1 MSAMEAI
8 PAAVLLPASATPT
21 EPVSRRW
28 VSRFALIWF
37 GYWMASLVPVNLL
50 LPNQLA
56 VIDPVHKVRDLGY
69 VNGLAGVAALVA
81 LPLCGALCDR
91 SRSSFGRRRVWM
103 VGGTAFY
110 AASLVGTGLVHSWT
124 GVAVLWSLAMAGLSA
139 ATAGLTA
146 AMADTV
152 PDEQRGIVSGALYGP
167 QALGVVVGIGV
178 INAAA
183 LSFSLSYVLL
193 AVVLVLSSYSFI
205 RSYQER
211 APAAA
216 DPLSLRAIAGSLWV
230 SPRANPDFA
239 WAFGGR
245 LLVNLGN
252 SLGTAYLLYFLT
264 DDLKVGNPDGWLLVL
279 TVVYLMFTL
288 ASTVSC
294 GVLSDRLRRRRVFV
308 FGSAT
313 AQALG
318 GLGLALFPS
327 LTFAVIGAALLG
339 AGYGAYMAVDQ
350 ALITEVLPDAESRAK
365 DLGIMNIGSV
375 VPQAAGPL
383 GASLIISSLG
393 GYSTLFGTAAATG
406 MVGAVMVYRVRTVR

>member
-1 MSAMEAI
+1 MSAMEAT
-8 PAAVLLPASATPT
+8 PEVLLPAFAEPT
-21 EPVSRRW
+21 QVVTRGW
-28 VSRFALIWF
+28 ISRFGLIWF

-56 VIDPVHKVRDLGY
+56 AIDPVHKVRDLGY

-91 SRSSFGRRRVWM
+91 SRSPIGRRRIWM
-103 VGGTAFY
+103 LGGTACY
-110 AASLVGTGLVHSWT
+110 AVALVGTGQVHSWI
-124 GVAVLWSLAMAGLSA
+124 GVAVLWSLTMAGLSA

-152 PDEQRGIVSGALYGP
+152 PDQQRGVVSGALYGP

-178 INAAA
+178 INAVA
-183 LSFSLSYVLL
+183 LSISLSYVLL
-193 AVVLVLSSYSFI
+193 AAVLILSSYSFI
-205 RSYQER
+205 SRYQE
-211 APAAA
+211 AGPAATEA
-216 DPLSLRAIAGSLWV
+216 LSLRAIAESLWI
-230 SPRANPDFA
+230 SPRDNPDFA

-264 DDLKVGNPDGWLLVL
+264 DDLKVSNPDGWLLIL
-279 TVVYLMFTL
+279 TIVYLMFTL
-288 ASTVSC
+288 TSTIIC
-294 GVLSDRLRRRRVFV
+294 GILSDRLRRRRVFV
-308 FGSAT
+308 FGAAT

-318 GLGLALFPS
+318 GLGLAVFPS

-350 ALITEVLPDAESRAK
+350 ALITEVLPDAGSRAK

-393 GYSTLFGTAAATG
+393 GYPTLFGTAAATG
-406 MVGAVMVYRVRTVR
+406 MVGAVLVYKIKSVD

>member
-1 MSAMEAI
+1 MPTMEAT
-8 PAAVLLPASATPT
+8 PRVALPPSIEPT
-21 EPVSRRW
+21 EAVSRAW
-28 VSRFALIWF
+28 IGRFSLIWF
-37 GYWMASLVPVNLL
+37 GFWMASLVPVNLL

-56 VIDPVHKVRDLGY
+56 AIDPTHKVRDLGY

-91 SRSSFGRRRVWM
+91 SRSTFGRRRIWM
-103 VGGTAFY
+103 LGGTAFY
-110 AASLVGTGLVHSWT
+110 AVALVGTGLVHT
-124 GVAVLWSLAMAGLSA
+124 PTEVALLWSLTMVGLSA

-146 AMADTV
+146 AMADSV
-152 PDEQRGIVSGALYGP
+152 PERQHGVVSGALYGP

-183 LSFSLSYVLL
+183 LTFSWSYVLL
-193 AVVLVLSSYSFI
+193 AVVLVASSYSFI
-205 RSYQER
+205 RRYRE
-211 APAAA
+211 AGLPATDA
-216 DPLSLRAIAGSLWV
+216 LSLRTLARSLWV
-230 SPRANPDFA
+230 SPRDSPDFA

-264 DDLKVGNPDGWLLVL
+264 DDLKVSNPDGWLLIL
-279 TVVYLMFTL
+279 TSIYLFFTL
-288 ASTVSC
+288 GSTITC
-294 GVLSDRLRRRRVFV
+294 GVLSDRLHRRRIFV
-308 FGSAT
+308 FGAAT

-318 GLGLALFPS
+318 GVGLSIFPS
-327 LTFAVIGAALLG
+327 LTFAIIGAALLG

-350 ALITEVLPDAESRAK
+350 ALITEVLPDATSRAK

-383 GASLIISSLG
+383 AASLIISSS
-393 GYSTLFGTAAATG
+393 GYSILFGTAAATG
-406 MVGAVMVYRVRTVR
+406 MVGAAMVYKIRSVN